1 MPTRSGLHPIPSVID
16 LPLSPTPSA
25 QASVSLP
32 RFGGDGLKLRNG
44 NGATGT
50 VKTLG
55 QGFSEKGDVLVDNAD
70 MMGNPLAD
78 EPEGRRKHYDADGA

>member
-1 MPTRSGLHPIPSVID
+1 MPTPSGLHPIPSVID
-16 LPLSPTPSA
+16 LPLSPTPPT

-55 QGFSEKGDVLVDNAD
+55 QGFSEKGDVLVDNTE
-70 MMGNPLAD
+70 MMSNPLAD